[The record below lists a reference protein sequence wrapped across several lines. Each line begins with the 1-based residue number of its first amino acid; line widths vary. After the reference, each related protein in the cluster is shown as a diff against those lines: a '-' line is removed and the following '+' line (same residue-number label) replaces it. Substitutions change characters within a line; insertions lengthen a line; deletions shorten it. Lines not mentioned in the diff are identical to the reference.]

1 MNHDDAER
9 SIFWR
14 FFYTSQNPDK
24 NHSTNSPTAEGAMKA
39 LAHIA
44 HRARITAVNFM
55 VGNVVG
61 EAGKVAWKGCCGGR
75 VC

>member
-1 MNHDDAER
+1 MNQRRRDEEGFGHFFNLTKSW
-9 SIFWR
+9 SI
-14 FFYTSQNPDK
+14 
-24 NHSTNSPTAEGAMKA
+24 HSTNSPTAEGAMKA

-55 VGNVVG
+55 VRYVV
-61 EAGKVAWKGCCGGR
+61 EDTGKVAGEVAGR